1 MGRKRLLREHV
12 LCRTM
17 IQLQRVIKLNL
28 VVGQTA
34 FTRRNQVE
42 EVWQHQ
48 VRCYMLLE
56 KHIAS

>member
-1 MGRKRLLREHV
+1 MGRKRMLRQQ
-12 LCRTM
+12 LFCRKM
-17 IQLQRVIKLNL
+17 IQLQRVMKLNL
-28 VVGQTA
+28 VIGQTA
-34 FTRRNQVE
+34 FTCRNQVE